1 MKGQQRLLY
10 LLPAC
15 ILVFAFFLF
24 PLAYL
29 SYISFFEWDGLGP
42 KTFVGFEN
50 FEYVFPDSSEK
61 HDCVA
66 FIGTAPSY
74 PFWAFVGTFAE
85 SKTKRVEGISGNVF
99 YT

>member
-29 SYISFFEWDGLGP
+29 SYISVFGSD
-42 KTFVGFEN
+42 
-50 FEYVFPDSSEK
+50 FPDSSEK

>member
-50 FEYVFPDSSEK
+50 FEYVFIYLI
-61 HDCVA
+61 VLLF
-66 FIGTAPSY
+66 FIRFMY
-74 PFWAFVGTFAE
+74 VVLVCTF
-85 SKTKRVEGISGNVF
+85 I
-99 YT
+99 

>member
-42 KTFVGFEN
+42 KTFVGFE
-50 FEYVFPDSSEK
+50 VLA
-61 HDCVA
+61 VA
-66 FIGTAPSY
+66 SH
-74 PFWAFVGTFAE
+74 
-85 SKTKRVEGISGNVF
+85 
-99 YT
+99 

>member
-50 FEYVFPDSSEK
+50 FEYVFSDPIFRTAVKTRLCGFYRHCS
-61 HDCVA
+61 
-66 FIGTAPSY
+66 FISLLG
-74 PFWAFVGTFAE
+74 FCWHFC
-85 SKTKRVEGISGNVF
+85 
-99 YT
+99 

>member
-50 FEYVFPDSSEK
+50 FEYVFSVRFPDSSENTI
-61 HDCVA
+61 VWLLSA
-66 FIGTAPSY
+66 LLL
-74 PFWAFVGTFAE
+74 
-85 SKTKRVEGISGNVF
+85 ISLLGF
-99 YT
+99 CWHFC

>member
-29 SYISFFEWDGLGP
+29 SYISFFEWDGC
-42 KTFVGFEN
+42 
-50 FEYVFPDSSEK
+50 PDSSEK